1 MPDTNKNINADT
13 SFVNFI
19 FSIYKGKQTLESQGL
34 NYIKKPINEEDVLK
48 IPSSIKISS
57 K

>member
-19 FSIYKGKQTLESQGL
+19 FSIYKGKQILESQGL
-34 NYIKKPINEEDVLK
+34 KYIKKPIIQEDVLN
-48 IPSSIKISS
+48 IPHL
-57 K
+57 